1 MIKFFRKIRQQLLTE
16 NKFSKYLVYA
26 FGEIVLVVLGILIAL
41 QLNNQNE
48 QRKLNLQ
55 FESNMQELYSSI
67 KFDVERFNSI
77 IGLRDSQ
84 IQTLQFIINYPDSLD
99 KNDMIKALYL
109 ITGGSKSF
117 HSETGYFLNK
127 LNPNP
132 ENEIHNDLVRA
143 INNYVNQLQVIN
155 ELLDNRAYDMLRTQ
169 GIPAPLPEFENIHT
183 DTIAPG
189 YYTKKDLSNFSSL
202 MDDPIY
208 LSELKSL
215 AVQIFYDKSEFIV
228 KRSNGISLLNKIKY
242 HYPGVRLLFQD
253 VGIIGTSIDG
263 FDDVGARSTPMV
275 NTDIANSIWEI
286 EMYLKKGLVKFRC
299 RDSWSQNWGGD
310 SFPEGNADYDGGNI
324 QVTEAGNYRITLN
337 LSENSYTFKRQE

>member
-1 MIKFFRKIRQQLLTE
+1 MIKFFRNIRQRLLTE
-16 NKFSKYLVYA
+16 NRFSKYLIYA

-55 FESNMQELYSSI
+55 FESNMQELYNSI
-67 KFDVERFNSI
+67 KFDVERFNGI
-77 IGLRDSQ
+77 IKLRDSQ
-84 IQTLQFIINYPDSLD
+84 IQTLKFFINYPDSLD

-109 ITGGSKSF
+109 ITGGSKPF
-117 HSETGYFLNK
+117 LSESGYFLNK
-127 LNPNP
+127 INPNP

-143 INNYVNQLQVIN
+143 INNYVNQLQRKN
-155 ELLDNRAYDMLRTQ
+155 ELLDNRAFDMIRIQ

-189 YYTKKDLSNFSSL
+189 YYTEKELSNFTYL
-202 MDDPIY
+202 MNDPTF

-215 AVQIFYDKSEFIV
+215 AVQIFYDQSEFIV
-228 KRSNGISLLNKIKY
+228 KRSNGISLLDKIKY
-242 HYPGVRLLFQD
+242 HYPGVRPLFQD

-275 NTDIANSIWEI
+275 NTDISNSIWEI

-324 QVTEAGNYRITLN
+324 QVAEAGNYRIILN
-337 LSENSYTFKRQE
+337 LSESRYTFKKLE